1 MKRIT
6 NIIQSLFN
14 RGRKHVILLNSAL
27 GGWSAT
33 ISKHRFG
40 DVVFFNCVEL
50 LTDLLRDVTWQ
61 FDGTKPTVESAF
73 VRFYNEYSKIAMYRY
88 FANGVIVIAHEVV
101 GEGPMAAHEF
111 RLASENKDYTK
122 YNDGDYITY
131 RSMRENTEIYAIHST
146 IYQAVGKSH
155 REMCEPFVS
164 YLDNTLNASNT
175 VSERMGAFVVCSPK
189 NITNAPTAIELDA
202 DEKEELQKD
211 IRDQYGALSKQSQ
224 VMVLPREMTWQ
235 TVSLASIDM
244 RTDSKVRIAVTA
256 IADCIKIP
264 ANQVSMIDANNSK
277 TLANGSE
284 MREGDYNKYQSF
296 ERYLD
301 AIFVQMARD
310 AGLRP
315 GAIDITQGTS
325 VGSYYTIY
333 NKPERQKTI

>member
-6 NIIQSLFN
+6 NIIQSLFA
-14 RGRKHVILLNSAL
+14 RGRKHDILLNSAL

-33 ISKHRFG
+33 ISQHRFG

-73 VRFYNEYSKIAMYRY
+73 VRFFNEYGKIAMYRY

-101 GEGPMAAHEF
+101 GEGPMAAHDF
-111 RLASENKDYTK
+111 RLAIENKDYTK

-131 RSMRENTEIYAIHST
+131 RSIRENTEIYAIHST

-155 REMCEPFVS
+155 REMCEPFVA

-211 IRDQYGALSKQSQ
+211 IREQYGALSKQSQ